1 MFAVL
6 KIFNLPS
13 QENPSPLTLGLR
25 LRNIG
30 PSLSFRFGLIIGSEL
45 GILQG
50 QHPGQRK
57 EVILF
62 WKFAPQAHQV
72 EPKQILPG
80 DDMDA
85 RIMVDLL
92 EEMHLDKDIGINCE
106 VCPIDVPISSLVVA
120 LDLPV

>member
-1 MFAVL
+1 MLAVL

-13 QENPSPLTLGLR
+13 QENPSSLTLGLR

-30 PSLSFRFGLIIGSEL
+30 SSLPFRLGLIIGSEL

-50 QHPGQRK
+50 QHPSQRK

-106 VCPIDVPISSLVVA
+106 VCPIDVPISSLVAA
-120 LDLPV
+120 LNLPV